1 MSIGTLWLLLIC
13 GYLLTILIEI
23 PILILGLPRKF
34 AVKDTIVNGLLLT
47 AITYPVVVLVLP
59 AIFTGMGV
67 ENRVLFLAVAES
79 FAPITEVLFFRYLID
94 QPLAARLD
102 REAAV
107 IVVANLTSFLLGE
120 AGLSEQL
127 TRLVETF

>member
-59 AIFTGMGV
+59 AIFTGMGI

>member
-13 GYLLTILIEI
+13 GYLVTTLIEI

-59 AIFTGMGV
+59 AIFTGMGI

>member
-23 PILILGLPRKF
+23 PILIMGLPRKF

-59 AIFTGMGV
+59 AIFTGMGI

-127 TRLVETF
+127 TIFVEMF

>member
-13 GYLLTILIEI
+13 GYLVTTLIEI

-59 AIFTGMGV
+59 AIFTEMGI

>member
-13 GYLLTILIEI
+13 GYLLTTLIEI

-59 AIFTGMGV
+59 AIFTGMGI

>member
-59 AIFTGMGV
+59 AIFTEMGI